1 MAVYAD
7 FLSRLHPEPNPAKM
21 VLSNYEKIV
30 DAIAGRKTNEAS
42 ALFEEYVHHIKA
54 RLDGMSWGGSRQ
66 NRSKVR
72 DKR

>member
-7 FLSRLHPEPNPAKM
+7 FLSRLHPEPTPAKV

-30 DAIAGRKTNEAS
+30 DAIAHRKKEEAF
-42 ALFEEYVHHIKA
+42 ALFEKHVNHIKA

-66 NRSKVR
+66 NRSKIR